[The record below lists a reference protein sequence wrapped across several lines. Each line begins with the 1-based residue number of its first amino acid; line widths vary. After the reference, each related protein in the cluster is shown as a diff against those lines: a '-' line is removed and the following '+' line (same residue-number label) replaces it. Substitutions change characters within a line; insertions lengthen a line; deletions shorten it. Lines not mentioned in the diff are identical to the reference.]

1 MITFFSLK
9 LIITKASDRT
19 SSISGIALKRG
30 KHNTVKSGIK
40 DCNSWAV
47 GSKNILLT
55 KIEEYAYSF
64 IKRTAKRFSGS
75 VPT

>member
-47 GSKNILLT
+47 GSKT
-55 KIEEYAYSF
+55 YY
-64 IKRTAKRFSGS
+64 
-75 VPT
+75 